1 MNPIKIFS
9 DTNCDLYE
17 DVRTLHNIDLI
28 NFSIFING
36 EEIALDPDWKAI
48 DYKTLYNTLRAGSKI
63 YILSTTER
71 EIKNKFRKYLKQGY
85 DILYVGC
92 CGKQSK
98 TLFKVLRIAEQLREE
113 FPDQRVE
120 VIDSLNASIGQGF
133 VVLKACELVEAG
145 LPLDEVIEKTMAMR
159 NNVIEY
165 CTVETL
171 TYLSRAERVKAT
183 TATFGN
189 LFKVKPILFSDR
201 EGNQASIKKV
211 KGRKESID
219 EVIRLFLEN
228 VTEPENQEIYIIH
241 GDDLE
246 TAKYVKDKLLESGV
260 KFKGI
265 NTIVVGAIIG
275 ISTGPGMIGLFGM
288 GKEVTILG
296 N

>member
-28 NFSIFING
+28 NFSIYING

-71 EIKNKFRKYLKQGY
+71 EIKNKFRKYLRQGY

-120 VIDSLNASIGQGF
+120 VIDSLT
-133 VVLKACELVEAG
+133 LL
-145 LPLDEVIEKTMAMR
+145 LDKD
-159 NNVIEY
+159 
-165 CTVETL
+165 L
-171 TYLSRAERVKAT
+171 
-183 TATFGN
+183 
-189 LFKVKPILFSDR
+189 
-201 EGNQASIKKV
+201 
-211 KGRKESID
+211 
-219 EVIRLFLEN
+219 LFLRRVN
-228 VTEPENQEIYIIH
+228 
-241 GDDLE
+241 
-246 TAKYVKDKLLESGV
+246 
-260 KFKGI
+260 
-265 NTIVVGAIIG
+265 
-275 ISTGPGMIGLFGM
+275 
-288 GKEVTILG
+288 
-296 N
+296 

>member
-17 DVRTLHNIDLI
+17 DVRAQHNIDLL

-48 DYKTLYNTLRAGSKI
+48 DDKTLYNTLRSGSKV
-63 YILSTTER
+63 YILSTTDR
-71 EIKNKFRKYLKQGY
+71 EIRSKFRKYLKEGN

-98 TLFKVLRIAEQLREE
+98 TLFKVLRIAEKLREE
-113 FPDQRVE
+113 FPDQRIE

-133 VVLKACELVEAG
+133 VVLKACELVEQG
-145 LPLDEVIEKTMAMR
+145 LSLDEVIKQTEAMR
-159 NNVIEY
+159 NNVVEFV
-165 CTVETL
+165 TVETL
-171 TYLSRAERVKAT
+171 TYLSKANRVKAS

-189 LFKVKPILFSDR
+189 LFKVKPILYSDA
-201 EGNQASIKKV
+201 EGNQTAWKKV
-211 KGRKESID
+211 KGRKESIN
-219 EVIRLFLEN
+219 EVVRLFLER

-246 TAKYVKDKLLESGV
+246 SANYIKEKLLESGV

-265 NTIVVGAIIG
+265 NIMVVGAIIG
-275 ISTGPGMIGLFGM
+275 VSTGPGMVGIFGM
-288 GKEVTILG
+288 GKEVTTVG
-296 N
+296 K

>member
-17 DVRTLHNIDLI
+17 DVRAQHNIDLL

-48 DYKTLYNTLRAGSKI
+48 DDKTLYNTLRSGSKV
-63 YILSTTER
+63 YILSTTDR
-71 EIKNKFRKYLKQGY
+71 EIRTKFRKYLKEGN

-98 TLFKVLRIAEQLREE
+98 TLFKVLRIAETLREE
-113 FPDQRVE
+113 FPNQRIE

-133 VVLKACELVEAG
+133 VVLKACELVEQG
-145 LPLDEVIEKTMAMR
+145 LSMDEVIKQTEAMR
-159 NNVIEY
+159 NNVVEFV
-165 CTVETL
+165 TVETL
-171 TYLSRAERVKAT
+171 TYLSKANRVKAT

-189 LFKVKPILFSDR
+189 LFKVKPILYSDA
-201 EGNQASIKKV
+201 EGNQTAWKKV
-211 KGRKESID
+211 KGRKESIN
-219 EVIRLFLEN
+219 EVVRLFLER

-246 TAKYVKDKLLESGV
+246 SAKVIKEKLLESGV

-265 NTIVVGAIIG
+265 NIMVVGAIIG
-275 ISTGPGMIGLFGM
+275 VSTGPGMVGIFGM
-288 GKEVTILG
+288 GKEVTTVG
-296 N
+296 K